1 MYWDALAIDRGELL
15 RAGTLRQYWDYRYN
29 SRARYWSSV
38 SQPQRCNGA
47 AQLVLDRP
55 LLCLLRL
62 PEKHHPNETYQQ
74 CQEVSLLDALLHARH
89 LYCNTL
95 DLSTPLPAPPCGS

>member
-15 RAGTLRQYWDYRYN
+15 HAGTLRLHWDYRYN

-47 AQLVLDRP
+47 AQPVLDRP

-62 PEKHHPNETYQQ
+62 AVKHHPNETYQQ

-89 LYCNTL
+89 LYDNTL
-95 DLSTPLPAPPCGS
+95 APSTPLPAPPYG